1 VTTFIFWVPSV
12 DLSHRHLWRLTK
24 YDYFDQILYLI
35 YQKLHYSYLIRVHR
49 KVIQCCQHNC
59 VWSVDVQDTIN
70 AVGVGDVVEYAESLI
85 TRVRLVSPID
95 GATGGSGNLSTSLSN
110 IARLAAHVGFQRQ
123 LTL

>member
-1 VTTFIFWVPSV
+1 
-12 DLSHRHLWRLTK
+12 
-24 YDYFDQILYLI
+24 
-35 YQKLHYSYLIRVHR
+35 
-49 KVIQCCQHNC
+49 
-59 VWSVDVQDTIN
+59 VDVQDTIN